1 MTDSTWISHE
11 NQENEAVDSPLRVF
25 KLPSPNT
32 SVSKDG
38 PSLRIPNKPEPSF
51 EGDRFI
57 PLRAI
62 NEDDEL
68 SETYERKIEIE
79 SRPPLNLYDD
89 SGIESQN
96 QNNNNQQ
103 TQPTN
108 QNNEMCSGENL
119 RKYNILL

>member
-11 NQENEAVDSPLRVF
+11 NHENEAVDSPLRVF

-57 PLRAI
+57 PMRATEQNYEMQYQHEETLLRVCH
-62 NEDDEL
+62 
-68 SETYERKIEIE
+68 T
-79 SRPPLNLYDD
+79 
-89 SGIESQN
+89 
-96 QNNNNQQ
+96 
-103 TQPTN
+103 
-108 QNNEMCSGENL
+108 
-119 RKYNILL
+119 

>member
-1 MTDSTWISHE
+1 M
-11 NQENEAVDSPLRVF
+11 VDNKSQNIF
-25 KLPSPNT
+25 DLPSKFCGLTDEKFPFST
-32 SVSKDG
+32 SKFDLT
-38 PSLRIPNKPEPSF
+38 PL